1 MEHKEEAVIEDPV
14 AVLTALE
21 RAKSDAKKFREERD
35 GLEQMLQENNEKLN
49 KFNEDLLKQ
58 KVLQK
63 ISENGIKDGQRLLK
77 FMQLDGIS
85 LDENFEVVGLD
96 SRLEEVKKDL
106 PELFDAKLRVGGKAD
121 AAAKEMVDTP
131 YSASEIQA
139 AKILGRI

>member
-1 MEHKEEAVIEDPV
+1 MEHKEETVIEDPV
-14 AVLTALE
+14 AVLSALE
-21 RAKSDAKKFREERD
+21 RAKNDAKKFREERD
-35 GLEQMLQENNEKLN
+35 TLEQMLQENNEKLN
-49 KFNEDLLKQ
+49 RFNEDLLKQ

-96 SRLEEVKKDL
+96 SRLEEVKNDL